1 MFVLITFFCT
11 SLLANKLQ
19 AQNAYMYFEGIK
31 DMPCHLFLNNEEIKL
46 DGNQYT
52 ILTFESAGEQTID
65 LIFKNGQ
72 ADVQTF
78 VVDILPNSCYGFKL
92 TKTKDNK
99 FFLMDLVNTG
109 ANVEANTVSSA
120 ALSTVSNKLVLYNP
134 SSIVAIPKVERT
146 KSKWFRWRKNRRQI
160 EHAVPPTAITQHVEK
175 QKSTKVVRPAPVQ
188 PVVLQRK
195 DVGIQRDSLK
205 VVKVIQ
211 KRTTES
217 KPVPTKAQAN
227 VDILPKVVSKE
238 KLKKADTTITKQV
251 STPIPK
257 VEPTLRSELVQ
268 KMDCSTKASD
278 MEIASFVEKIR
289 SKPDEESK
297 INIAKRTGLTG
308 CISVAQLSALLQNV
322 ETPYARYSLIKYF
335 RGNVYDFENYIQL
348 DTLFTSEMYKSKLKR
363 LAE

>member
-1 MFVLITFFCT
+1 MFALITFFCCGF
-11 SLLANKLQ
+11 LVNKLQ

-31 DMPCHLFLNNEEIKL
+31 NMPCRLFLNNEEIKL

-92 TKTKDNK
+92 TKTKENK

-109 ANVEANTVSSA
+109 ENVEANTVSSSP
-120 ALSTVSNKLVLYNP
+120 LSTVANKLVLYNP
-134 SSIVAIPKVERT
+134 ISIVSIPKVERT
-146 KSKWFRWRKNRRQI
+146 KRKWLRWRNNRRQI
-160 EHAVPPTAITQHVEK
+160 EHIVPPTATAQHVEK
-175 QKSTKVVRPAPVQ
+175 QMPTKVVKPAPLKQVS
-188 PVVLQRK
+188 VKRS

-205 VVKVIQ
+205 VVKVIP
-211 KRTTES
+211 KRTTEW
-217 KPVPTKAQAN
+217 KPPPTKAQVN
-227 VDILPKVVSKE
+227 VDTLPKIVSKE
-238 KLKKADTTITKQV
+238 KLKKADTIITKQV

-257 VEPTLRSELVQ
+257 VEPVLRSELVQ
-268 KMDCSTKASD
+268 KVDCSTKASD
-278 MEIASFVEKIR
+278 MEIASFVEKIK

-297 INIAKRTGLTG
+297 LNIAKRTALTG
-308 CISVAQLSALLQNV
+308 CISVAQLSALVQNV

-335 RGNVYDFENYIQL
+335 RGNVYDFENYTQL